1 MALVAAACGGGL
13 WGCEGPPLILAAA
26 GDLQLGPGTRAAQ
39 LRALAPLFAGDLRF
53 ANLEGP
59 LTSRGAQAGA
69 AADGEILPGAD
80 ALRFAAPPALAAG
93 LFGRLDVVSLA
104 NNHALDQGEAGRAD
118 TARALLEQGIQPA
131 WEAHEARLARG
142 GRLVQ
147 VLAWDLSGGAG
158 GSGLIERAQAEL
170 PAAVS
175 RARREGAVVVS
186 LHWGRTGSLLPE
198 PAQRRLAALLV
209 DAGAAVVLGHGPHS
223 LQGIERR
230 GAGVIAY
237 SLGNL
242 AFQCRCTAEEDAYVL
257 RVGLDDAGRAGP
269 VWVVPIRAGLRG
281 AAPRTSTDPG
291 LRELIEGLSQDLG
304 TTGLRFL

>member
-1 MALVAAACGGGL
+1 MVGGFFGL
-13 WGCEGPPLILAAA
+13 WGCQGPPLILAAA

-39 LRALAPLFAGDLRF
+39 LRALAPLLSGDLRF
-53 ANLEGP
+53 ANIEGP
-59 LTSRGAQAGA
+59 LTSRGARAGA
-69 AADGEILPGAD
+69 SADGEILPGAD

-118 TARALLEQGIQPA
+118 TARTLLEQGIQPA
-131 WEAHEARLARG
+131 WEAHDARLTRG

-147 VLAWDLSGGAG
+147 VLARDLSGAGA
-158 GSGLIERAQAEL
+158 IERAQAEL
-170 PAAVS
+170 PAAVA

-186 LHWGRTGSLLPE
+186 LHWGRTGSLLPA

-242 AFQCRCTAEEDAYVL
+242 AFECRCTAEEDAYVL
-257 RVGLDDAGRAGP
+257 RVGLDAEGRAGP

-281 AAPRTSTDPG
+281 AAPRASTDPG